1 MDIQEALS
9 IIPRSLFSLL
19 TLFLIT
25 KLIGKKQVSELSL
38 FDYVIGIS
46 IGNFTAEMTMGLN
59 NQYINGVVAI
69 FTFGI
74 ISWLVSRLTMKSIIL
89 RRILIG
95 TPTIIIQEGK
105 IIKENMKKLNIDI
118 NDLLEQCRNNG
129 TFDISQIEYAI
140 MEVNGKISIMLKPEY
155 NPVTMNDMNL
165 KPTLQDLCANVI
177 IDGRIMMKNLNNMN
191 KSKQWLLKELKVKG
205 YNLEDILLA
214 TLDINEKLT
223 VYENNHRI
231 KIKNVLE

>member
-95 TPTIIIQEGK
+95 TPTIVIQEGK

-177 IDGRIMMKNLNNMN
+177 IDGRIMMKNLNNIN

-223 VYENNHRI
+223 VYENNHHI

>member
-191 KSKQWLLKELKVKG
+191 KSKQWLLKELKVKE

-223 VYENNHRI
+223 VYENNHHI

>member
-165 KPTLQDLCANVI
+165 KPTLQNLCANVI

-223 VYENNHRI
+223 VYENNHNI

>member
-38 FDYVIGIS
+38 IDYVIGIS

-223 VYENNHRI
+223 VYENNHHI

>member
-165 KPTLQDLCANVI
+165 KPTLQNLCANVI

-223 VYENNHRI
+223 VYENNHHI

>member
-59 NQYINGVVAI
+59 NKYINGVVAI

-95 TPTIIIQEGK
+95 TPTIVIQEGK

-223 VYENNHRI
+223 VYENNHHI

>member
-205 YNLEDILLA
+205 YNLDDILLA

-223 VYENNHRI
+223 VYENNHHI

>member
-1 MDIQEALS
+1 MDILEALS

-223 VYENNHRI
+223 VYENNHHI

>member
-118 NDLLEQCRNNG
+118 NDLIEQCRNNG

-140 MEVNGKISIMLKPEY
+140 MEVNGKISIMLKSEY

-223 VYENNHRI
+223 VYENNHHI

>member
-129 TFDISQIEYAI
+129 TFDIGQIEYAI

-223 VYENNHRI
+223 VYENNHHI

>member
-155 NPVTMNDMNL
+155 NPATMNDMNL

-223 VYENNHRI
+223 VYENNHHI

>member
-223 VYENNHRI
+223 VYENNHNI

>member
-1 MDIQEALS
+1 MNILEALS
-9 IIPRSLFSLL
+9 IVPRSLFSLI
-19 TLFLIT
+19 TLFIIT

-46 IGNFTAEMTMGLN
+46 IGNFTAEMTMGLD
-59 NQYINGVVAI
+59 NQYINGIVAI

-89 RRILIG
+89 RRLLIG
-95 TPTIIIQEGK
+95 TPTIIIQHGK

-155 NPVTMNDMNL
+155 NPVTMNDMNI
-165 KPTLQDLCANVI
+165 KPSPQDLCANVI
-177 IDGRIMMKNLNNMN
+177 IDGRIMMNNLMNMN
-191 KSKQWLLKELKVKG
+191 KSKQWLLKQLKVKG
-205 YNLEDILLA
+205 YQLEDILLA
-214 TLDINEKLT
+214 TLDIEDKLN
-223 VYENNHRI
+223 VYENDHNL
-231 KIKNVLE
+231 KVKNVLE

>member
-95 TPTIIIQEGK
+95 TPTIVIQEGK

-223 VYENNHRI
+223 VYENNHNI

>member
-205 YNLEDILLA
+205 YQAI
-214 TLDINEKLT
+214 
-223 VYENNHRI
+223 I
-231 KIKNVLE
+231 KEQR

>member
-89 RRILIG
+89 RRLLIG

-223 VYENNHRI
+223 VYENNHHI